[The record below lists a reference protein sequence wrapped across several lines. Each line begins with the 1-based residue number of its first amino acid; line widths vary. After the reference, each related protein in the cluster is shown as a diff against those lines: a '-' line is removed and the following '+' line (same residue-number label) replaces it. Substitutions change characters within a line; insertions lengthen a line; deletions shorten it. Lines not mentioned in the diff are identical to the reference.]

1 MGGQTPIAFKIH
13 SLVNKTTHMA
23 SSCLNK
29 LQSGFHGGLTAV
41 VDYTPLYIMVLLLYN
56 GKAQTHHEKYAWNVR
71 AVLAH
76 GKPKPI
82 MGSMLGMSVL
92 VLPHENPS
100 PLWEACLECQC
111 TLCKGSYINMLTEH
125 IVWAYWD

>member
-1 MGGQTPIAFKIH
+1 MVDLRWVVSQTPIALKMH

-29 LQSGFHGGLTAV
+29 LQLGFHGGLTAV
-41 VDYTPLYIMVLLLYN
+41 VDYIPLYIMVLFLYN

-76 GKPKPI
+76 GKPKPT
-82 MGSMLGMSVL
+82 MRSMPGMSEL
-92 VLPHENPS
+92 F
-100 PLWEACLECQC
+100 
-111 TLCKGSYINMLTEH
+111 
-125 IVWAYWD
+125 